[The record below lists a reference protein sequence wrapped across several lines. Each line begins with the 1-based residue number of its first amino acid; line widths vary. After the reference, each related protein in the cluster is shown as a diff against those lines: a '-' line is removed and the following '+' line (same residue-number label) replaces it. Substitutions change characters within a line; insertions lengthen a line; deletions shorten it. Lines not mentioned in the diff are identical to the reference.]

1 MTIRATRTTAVVAGA
16 GTALGLTLFDIW
28 ERNHGI
34 RPMVQLAAA
43 FILWVAP
50 VTLFAVGFD
59 LKRWDPNYV
68 YEPAAQAD
76 YREIG
81 MRTVFW
87 LIGNVVCNLAL
98 RIVI

>member
-1 MTIRATRTTAVVAGA
+1 MTIRATRTTAVVAGT
-16 GTALGLTLFDIW
+16 GTALGLTLFDVW

-87 LIGNVVCNLAL
+87 LIGNVVCNLAS